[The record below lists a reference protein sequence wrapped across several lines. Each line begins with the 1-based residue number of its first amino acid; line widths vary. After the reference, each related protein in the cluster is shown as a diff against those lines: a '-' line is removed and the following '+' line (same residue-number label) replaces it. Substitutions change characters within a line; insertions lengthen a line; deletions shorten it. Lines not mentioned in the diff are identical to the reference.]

1 MKVFH
6 LSLCFF
12 ISNCLFSQSD
22 FISARNQEFFLKNQP
37 YTFIGANYWYG
48 GLLAMDTAND
58 GLGRLQKELNFL
70 KQHGIINLRVLIASE
85 GNDCYPYRISPS
97 LQEKPLVYNES
108 VLRSYDIFLAEASK
122 RNMSVVFIL
131 NNNWEWSGG
140 FGQYLTWAGYP
151 NPILPKT
158 LQWDWGH
165 YCDYI
170 AQFYTCDSCQ
180 YWYQELISQLLNRKN
195 TITHI
200 QYKNE
205 PTIMAWELANE
216 PRPMKPKAINAY
228 KNWIKLNADFIK
240 TIDKNHLVTIGVE
253 GVIGTAMD
261 ANLFKEIHQFSA
273 IDYATIHIW
282 PKTWQW
288 YNGESDHSIAD
299 TTLERTK
306 SYILLHTRLCQ
317 EINKPLVIEEFGLHR
332 DQNNF
337 SARSATANRDYYYKY
352 IFDLGKKE
360 KIAGYNFWGAIAYR
374 DSRLKTD
381 YWKKGLPYTADPPQ
395 EEQGLYGVYMTD
407 SSTWK
412 IIRYMMIK

>member
-1 MKVFH
+1 
-6 LSLCFF
+6 
-12 ISNCLFSQSD
+12 
-22 FISARNQEFFLKNQP
+22 
-37 YTFIGANYWYG
+37 
-48 GLLAMDTAND
+48 
-58 GLGRLQKELNFL
+58 
-70 KQHGIINLRVLIASE
+70 
-85 GNDCYPYRISPS
+85 
-97 LQEKPLVYNES
+97 
-108 VLRSYDIFLAEASK
+108 
-122 RNMSVVFIL
+122 
-131 NNNWEWSGG
+131 
-140 FGQYLTWAGYP
+140 
-151 NPILPKT
+151 LPKT

-200 QYKNE
+200 PYKND

-261 ANLFKEIHQFSA
+261 ANLFKAIHQFST

-288 YNGESDHSIAD
+288 YNGDSDHSITD
-299 TTLERTK
+299 TTLEKTK

-374 DSRLKTD
+374 DTRLKTD
-381 YWKKGLPYTADPPQ
+381 YWKKGLPFTADPPQ

-412 IIRYMMIK
+412 IIRNMMIK